1 MGWEYQCGIPSI
13 SLTNSQKAM
22 NSALNTYQI
31 QQIKNANPDEL
42 IGILY
47 DMAIQAT
54 YRKDETRLIKILSLL
69 IRSLNYDYEFAENFY
84 SLYEYCQHIT
94 QQKKY
99 DEVRDLLSG
108 IRDAWYQAVVQGK
121 RGIMASTA

>member
-1 MGWEYQCGIPSI
+1 
-13 SLTNSQKAM
+13 M

-31 QQIKNANPDEL
+31 QQIKNASPTEL

-54 YRKDETRLIKILSLL
+54 YRKDQVRLIKILSLL
-69 IRSLNYDYEFAENFY
+69 MRSLNHDYEVAENFFN
-84 SLYEYCQHIT
+84 LYEYCQHVARDN
-94 QQKKY
+94 KF

-108 IRDAWYQAVVQGK
+108 IRDAWYETVIKGNKTVLNAAV
-121 RGIMASTA
+121 